1 MKYIVEVSAESW
13 SDLKN
18 YLGLIT
24 GDVIGHYYDYE
35 EIPVR
40 FTLPWVEVGAEVEE
54 ATASDFGDML
64 YRYNYWDKCAE
75 ELKVLNS

>member
-1 MKYIVEVSAESW
+1 MKYIVEISAENW

-40 FTLPWVEVGAEVEE
+40 FTLPWAV
-54 ATASDFGDML
+54 
-64 YRYNYWDKCAE
+64 
-75 ELKVLNS
+75 